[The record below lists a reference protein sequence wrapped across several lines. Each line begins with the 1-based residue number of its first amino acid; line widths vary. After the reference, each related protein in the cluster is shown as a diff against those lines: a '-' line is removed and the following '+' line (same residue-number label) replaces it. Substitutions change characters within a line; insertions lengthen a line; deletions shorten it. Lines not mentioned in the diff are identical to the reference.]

1 MVTEDGGSNR
11 FHNPKV
17 VGSSPTAA
25 TMLFILTESVEC
37 PASPEMRG
45 IDWRVLIGLGYNTD
59 FAEVLWQER

>member
-1 MVTEDGGSNR
+1 
-11 FHNPKV
+11 
-17 VGSSPTAA
+17 
-25 TMLFILTESVEC
+25 MLFILTESVEC